1 MATPRNRTRDKDG
14 DPMIQGEV
22 GNDPDKKNGV
32 DKSRMSLYPLEF
44 DDAVR
49 AALST
54 GVPPKKRKRKKE

>member
-1 MATPRNRTRDKDG
+1 
-14 DPMIQGEV
+14 MIQGEV